1 MADPGVPHL
10 WLAQMKKEVDNSHA
24 VTKPQQDSY
33 YGMGSVQ
40 RIPHGGQWTAAA
52 KID

>member
-10 WLAQMKKEVDNSHA
+10 WLAQMEKEVHSNA

-40 RIPHGGQWTAAA
+40 RIPHGDQWTAAA
-52 KID
+52 KMA